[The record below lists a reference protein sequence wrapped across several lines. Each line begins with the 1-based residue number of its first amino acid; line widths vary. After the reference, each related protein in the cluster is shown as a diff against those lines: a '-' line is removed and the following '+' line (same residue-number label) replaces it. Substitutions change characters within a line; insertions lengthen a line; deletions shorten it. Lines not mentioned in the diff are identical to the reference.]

1 LTIRA
6 LPITALCFLALGIAY
21 LIGSL
26 DLRLGSAT
34 SPGPGLYPFFVGLTL
49 LAITVP
55 LFLLSL
61 KTKEPRQGEE
71 EAFPRGKD
79 LKRVVA
85 LASMFI
91 FFAVL
96 LKPLGYWICSTVLM
110 GASLKLLGMRSGKKI
125 IVISVLTTA
134 ISYLL
139 FVSILKVPIP
149 LGIFFS

>member
-6 LPITALCFLALGIAY
+6 LPITALCFLVLGVAY

-26 DLRLGSAT
+26 DLRLGSAI
-34 SPGPGLYPFFVGLTL
+34 SPGPGLYPFFVGITL
-49 LAITVP
+49 ISISVP

-61 KTKEPRQGEE
+61 RPKEPPQAEGK
-71 EAFPRGKD
+71 AFPKGKD

-85 LASMFI
+85 LALAFI

-110 GASLKLLGMRSGKKI
+110 GASLKLLGMRSWGK
-125 IVISVLTTA
+125 VILISILTTA

-139 FVSILKVPIP
+139 FVSMLKVPIP
-149 LGIFFS
+149 VGIFSS

>member
-1 LTIRA
+1 M
-6 LPITALCFLALGIAY
+6 
-21 LIGSL
+21 
-26 DLRLGSAT
+26 
-34 SPGPGLYPFFVGLTL
+34 
-49 LAITVP
+49 AISVP

-61 KTKEPRQGEE
+61 KPKEPRQGEE

-85 LASMFI
+85 LAFMFI

-110 GASLKLLGMRSGKKI
+110 GASLKLLGMRSGRKI
-125 IVISVLTTA
+125 ILISVLTTA